1 MPLDFYIQ
9 STRNWYE
16 LYQKHRAKLARFG
29 GRDPGLLPERSLLGP
44 VHGAYGDYVLLS
56 ENPLP
61 DDIEEQINR
70 SSVPF
75 ENLEGGA
82 SVS

>member
-1 MPLDFYIQ
+1 
-9 STRNWYE
+9 
-16 LYQKHRAKLARFG
+16 
-29 GRDPGLLPERSLLGP
+29 LLGP
-44 VHGAYGDYVLLS
+44 VHGAYGDYVMLS
-56 ENPLP
+56 ENLFP

-70 SSVPF
+70 RSVPF

>member
-9 STRNWYE
+9 LTSNWYE
-16 LYQKHRAKLARFG
+16 CYQKYRSNLPQFG
-29 GRDPGLLPERSLLGP
+29 KRKPGLLAERSLLGP
-44 VHGAYGDYVLLS
+44 VHGAYGDFVLLS
-56 ENPLP
+56 ESLLP

-70 SSVPF
+70 RSVPF
-75 ENLEGGA
+75 ENLEGGL